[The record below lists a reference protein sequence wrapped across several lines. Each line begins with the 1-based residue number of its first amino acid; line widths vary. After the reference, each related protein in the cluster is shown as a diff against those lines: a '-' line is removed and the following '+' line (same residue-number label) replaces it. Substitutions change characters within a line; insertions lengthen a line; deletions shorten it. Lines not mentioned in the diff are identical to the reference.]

1 MVDQESELDSM
12 RGSITALQAE
22 LGTELLSQLDTRD
35 QRIVSIQLLL
45 IIIIITII
53 IIINSWRI
61 LVVRYNRYKK
71 SSESVCHT
79 EHRY

>member
-35 QRIVSIQLLL
+35 QRIVSIQLLI

>member
-22 LGTELLSQLDTRD
+22 LGTELLSQLDSRD
-35 QRIVSIQLLL
+35 QRIVSIQLL

-53 IIINSWRI
+53 IIIIVGESWW
-61 LVVRYNRYKK
+61 
-71 SSESVCHT
+71 
-79 EHRY
+79 

>member
-35 QRIVSIQLLL
+35 QRIVSIQLL
-45 IIIIITII
+45 IIIITII
-53 IIINSWRI
+53 IINSWKI